1 MLHARTTPARTVRAR
16 GTFAAALVLAAGTV
30 TAPAWSQAVVP
41 PPPAPAAAPQ
51 GAAARA
57 QQAPRAFL
65 DEAVTAPEA
74 ISRAGELADA
84 GNFTEAVR
92 VLQEVMDTEGSQ
104 LVPTAHDR
112 ELFRPVRD
120 AIREVLVAS
129 PQLLEKYRA
138 EQGPVAQAAL
148 EQGEVARVLLTRW
161 LTTPGLDAALRTAQE
176 QLEAAR
182 FEACRLTLEAALT
195 HPDCAGVRAGD
206 ASRIAAR
213 LAAYLPRPD
222 VRTLVEGLAA
232 KSGGPA
238 PVLAAAVALPMAER
252 VKGRGPFDAFTMPPW
267 EQLSTQPLQSVAL
280 ATQPEDRRPW
290 GNTPNPDA
298 AWVFPTL
305 ADETLYVCDDQAV
318 AAYDAATLAQVWRT
332 TPAKILPVPS
342 PARGDLLYVNSTRML
357 EDVSSPAVSRNTV
370 VAVTGLP
377 TGGERQGDGR
387 IHALRASDGALLWSV
402 NPRYAES
409 VLESGVMRGPPV
421 IEADTVVVGVRK
433 PGTTRRVISLYLVG
447 IDLTSGQ
454 VRWTRLVGS
463 IGAQVW
469 GRSQA
474 RPDAS
479 TLADGIVYRGDDMGV
494 LGAFNATTGE
504 ALWVRQAGSGRA
516 LDPNQGLTMQDDTPA
531 FEVQKPVV
539 VGGSLFFVEPG
550 EGGVMQVDRATGAV
564 AARREAAE
572 LGAPSYIVQ
581 VGERLA
587 LVARNGVAFVPI
599 ADFAKATPVAA
610 ATDKF
615 DRPVQFTGRAV
626 AMDGMLCVPTASGVV
641 VIDSAN
647 PTSTQAHALPRSGN
661 IVVPTGTAGQSA
673 IAHAVV
679 ADNAGV
685 HTFLSWE
692 KAKATLES
700 RVTRDPGNPAP
711 VLTYL
716 QLALRQGKA
725 DLAPALADQALT
737 LIGKTKDSALSE
749 KHRSDLFDLLHA
761 SITAS
766 RGSLVP
772 EDPGARASLPEF
784 PLPALKDAALLGTLA
799 DRLLRAAE
807 TPRQRTLAL
816 LDRAFLRSYA
826 QQHELAVEDLQEV
839 LADPS
844 LASLTS
850 AELGQSGT
858 TDASA
863 TAGTLAG
870 AAIAEILLSAGPGPY
885 RAFDDE
891 AAAML
896 ATLDRAGPAQTL
908 ADTARRYALAAT
920 APAMWSIAADA
931 AAREQKP
938 ALAREC
944 LARGV
949 ESAIL
954 SRRIG
959 REARPE
965 DAGKLAS
972 ALLVFATNPADQE
985 PALMQLSRLAA
996 AAPETAVA
1004 GDAGSVTL
1012 PDALAPLRRSL
1023 LQRGGMPA
1031 VGAVVGDRVQAVED
1045 WRPATSLQAMRSG
1058 EATSLVPMVTRDAG
1072 RAAVFAPSMS
1082 DGRLAPLWQRE
1093 CDVAPTF
1100 VRVTTDATVLYFP
1113 RSTDATIEAV
1123 SNIDG
1128 STLWKSPPLPTL
1140 FKEDGQLPADRVAR
1154 LNTPLDGL
1162 VRSDDLLF
1170 TSGGDT
1176 LVLARRDAYTVAISL
1191 RDGAVLWRAAL
1202 PMDRVFD
1209 IDCAGGLVAAA
1220 GARPNATIREALEPT
1235 AAALD
1240 LTTGKAVWSAAP
1252 EALGEHARWVRL
1264 LPDGGA
1270 LLGSSDKVLR
1280 LSAKGA
1286 VSWSNGSRP
1295 MRNTGAAWVCGGS
1308 AFVLDDAY
1316 DLRVLNLATGDGPD
1330 RALDDMGRLRLPF
1343 DIHATRDHLTVSS
1356 EEGLIV
1362 FDGAGEIVG
1371 IDAIETPG
1379 TLAPALLC
1387 DNAMVSVQV
1396 FPREDL
1402 NAGIRTTTAE
1412 ARVLVFSFPDAK
1424 LLAQRR
1430 ISLLDDPESIHA
1442 ADGKLLIDQGSF
1454 TTVVDLR
1461 P

>member
-1 MLHARTTPARTVRAR
+1 M
-16 GTFAAALVLAAGTV
+16 LAAGTV
-30 TAPAWSQAVVP
+30 TTPVWSQAVVP
-41 PPPAPAAAPQ
+41 PPPAPGPALAPQ

-74 ISRAGELADA
+74 IGRAGELADA

-92 VLQEVMDTEGSQ
+92 VLQEVLDTEGSQ
-104 LVPTAHDR
+104 LVPSATDR

-195 HPDCAGVRAGD
+195 HPDCAGV
-206 ASRIAAR
+206 AAR
-213 LAAYLPRPD
+213 ATRRGSRRGWQRICRGLTCGRWWKGSRQSLAGLHPRW
-222 VRTLVEGLAA
+222 RRRWRCL
-232 KSGGPA
+232 
-238 PVLAAAVALPMAER
+238 MAER

-305 ADETLYVCDDQAV
+305 AAETLYVCDDQAV

-409 VLESGVMRGPPV
+409 SLESGVMRGPPV

-516 LDPNQGLTMQDDTPA
+516 LDPNQGLTMQDDAPA

-539 VGGSLFFVEPG
+539 AGGSLFFVEPG

-564 AARREAAE
+564 VARREAAE

-599 ADFAKATPVAA
+599 AGFATAVPVAA

-647 PTSTQAHALPRSGN
+647 PASTQAHALPRSGN

-685 HTFLSWE
+685 HTFLSWD
-692 KAKATLES
+692 KAKATLEA
-700 RVTRDPGNPAP
+700 RVARDPGNPAP

-737 LIGKTKDSALSE
+737 LIGKAKDSALSE

-772 EDPGARASLPEF
+772 EGAGVRASQPEF

-816 LDRAFLRSYA
+816 FDRAFLRSYA

-844 LASLTS
+844 LAMLTS
-850 AELGQSGT
+850 AELGQTGT

-863 TAGTLAG
+863 AAGTLAG
-870 AAIAEILLSAGPGPY
+870 GAIAEILLSAGPGPY

-891 AAAML
+891 AGAVL

-931 AAREQKP
+931 AGAGTETDARAGVP
-938 ALAREC
+938 GAGRGVGDPVAPHRAGGT
-944 LARGV
+944 ARGRGQ
-949 ESAIL
+949 AG
-954 SRRIG
+954 G
-959 REARPE
+959 RTAEVRDQRGGPGAR
-965 DAGKLAS
+965 AHA
-972 ALLVFATNPADQE
+972 
-985 PALMQLSRLAA
+985 
-996 AAPETAVA
+996 
-1004 GDAGSVTL
+1004 
-1012 PDALAPLRRSL
+1012 ALAPC
-1023 LQRGGMPA
+1023 RGG
-1031 VGAVVGDRVQAVED
+1031 
-1045 WRPATSLQAMRSG
+1045 
-1058 EATSLVPMVTRDAG
+1058 
-1072 RAAVFAPSMS
+1072 
-1082 DGRLAPLWQRE
+1082 
-1093 CDVAPTF
+1093 
-1100 VRVTTDATVLYFP
+1100 
-1113 RSTDATIEAV
+1113 
-1123 SNIDG
+1123 
-1128 STLWKSPPLPTL
+1128 
-1140 FKEDGQLPADRVAR
+1140 
-1154 LNTPLDGL
+1154 
-1162 VRSDDLLF
+1162 
-1170 TSGGDT
+1170 
-1176 LVLARRDAYTVAISL
+1176 
-1191 RDGAVLWRAAL
+1191 
-1202 PMDRVFD
+1202 
-1209 IDCAGGLVAAA
+1209 
-1220 GARPNATIREALEPT
+1220 
-1235 AAALD
+1235 
-1240 LTTGKAVWSAAP
+1240 TG
-1252 EALGEHARWVRL
+1252 HCR
-1264 LPDGGA
+1264 
-1270 LLGSSDKVLR
+1270 
-1280 LSAKGA
+1280 
-1286 VSWSNGSRP
+1286 
-1295 MRNTGAAWVCGGS
+1295 CG
-1308 AFVLDDAY
+1308 
-1316 DLRVLNLATGDGPD
+1316 
-1330 RALDDMGRLRLPF
+1330 
-1343 DIHATRDHLTVSS
+1343 
-1356 EEGLIV
+1356 
-1362 FDGAGEIVG
+1362 
-1371 IDAIETPG
+1371 
-1379 TLAPALLC
+1379 
-1387 DNAMVSVQV
+1387 
-1396 FPREDL
+1396 
-1402 NAGIRTTTAE
+1402 
-1412 ARVLVFSFPDAK
+1412 
-1424 LLAQRR
+1424 
-1430 ISLLDDPESIHA
+1430 
-1442 ADGKLLIDQGSF
+1442 
-1454 TTVVDLR
+1454 
-1461 P
+1461 